1 MKIKIILVI
10 IVASHINCLN
20 SISQDQL
27 INDAKKIAIIGT
39 GYVGIV
45 TGAGLAEF
53 GNSVV
58 CADIEKKK
66 IEMLQ
71 RGEIPIYEPGLKE
84 IVDKNVTDLRLTFT
98 TDVAQAIK
106 QADVIFIAVGTP
118 MQEDGSADLSYVLN
132 VVNTIAQNINGF
144 KIICTK
150 STVPIGTG
158 AWIRNLLE
166 DQGINP
172 SSFVIVSN
180 PEFLREG
187 SAVSDFIHPD
197 RIVIGAESEIALKIM
212 QNIYGSLFKLG
223 VKHVLTNVTTSE
235 TIKYASNAFLAVKLS
250 YINEIANLCDANGAD
265 IKTVAYAMGLDKRIS
280 PLFLQPGPGFGGSC
294 FPKDSQALLYM
305 AQQKSLPLPVVQAS
319 LITNEMQ
326 KKIPAQK
333 LLKLF
338 NYDINGKTIAILG
351 LAFKANTDDV
361 RSSPAISTIK
371 ELQKNGAY
379 IKAYDPVAM
388 ENMHLQLPNIEYCST
403 LENAITHADALVI
416 MTEWDEFKF
425 MDLEK
430 VGALMQSKIL
440 VDARNI
446 INIDE
451 LKRLGFIF
459 DNIGQS
465 YLRN

>member
-1 MKIKIILVI
+1 MKKKIIFVLI
-10 IVASHINCLN
+10 LASTHFNLHN
-20 SISQDQL
+20 LL
-27 INDAKKIAIIGT
+27 IDDVGKIAIIGT
-39 GYVGIV
+39 GYVGLV

-53 GNSVV
+53 GNTVI

-84 IVDKNVTDLRLTFT
+84 IVDKNVAALRLSFTF
-98 TDVAQAIK
+98 DVAQAIK

-118 MQEDGSADLSYVLN
+118 MQEDGGADLSYVQG
-132 VVNTIAQNINGF
+132 VVNNIAQHINGF
-144 KIICTK
+144 KVICTK

-158 AWIRNLLE
+158 ALIRNLLE
-166 DQGINP
+166 GQGIDP
-172 SSFVIVSN
+172 ASFAIVSN

-187 SAVSDFIHPD
+187 TAVSDFINPD

-212 QNIYGSLFKLG
+212 QKIYEPLFKQ
-223 VKHVLTNVTTSE
+223 KIKNVLTNVTTSE

-250 YINEIANLCDANGAD
+250 YINEIANLCDATGAD
-265 IKTVAYAMGLDKRIS
+265 VKTVAHAMGLDKRIS

-305 AQQKSLPLPVVQAS
+305 AQQKNLMLPVVQAS
-319 LITNEMQ
+319 LTTNEQQ

-333 LLKLF
+333 LLGLF
-338 NYDINGKTIAILG
+338 NNDINGKIIAILG

-361 RSSPAISTIK
+361 RSSPALATIK
-371 ELQKNGAY
+371 ELQKKGAY
-379 IKAYDPVAM
+379 IKAYDPVAT
-388 ENMHLQLPNIEYCST
+388 ENMRLQLPNIEYCST
-403 LENAITHADALVI
+403 LECAVTEADAMII
-416 MTEWDEFKF
+416 MTEWDEFKS
-425 MDLEK
+425 MNLEQ
-430 VGALMQSKIL
+430 VAGQMRSKIL

-446 INIDE
+446 LNISE

-465 YLRN
+465 YLKN